1 MAKSSG
7 SGAHQQ
13 MSLDLLP
20 SALLATVMTK
30 LDIASIRSLACTC
43 KAFHSCASH
52 MLCFI
57 PSFHLLVSLFLM
69 FFYMAWHQFSF
80 SKLVCSYQDIAPSA
94 EFLRPLLP
102 PNPYLRSLKVD
113 CMRLDDSSLDYLLQP
128 TLQELCLH
136 NCADFSGRLLSQV
149 GQYCKDLRL
158 SLSKLFLFS
167 LSKSMYG
174 LFLVSLYCGMTW
186 EKVREKRKKNRKLI
200 WWFVQLV
207 ISLFVIFNFALQVSL
222 FELFGGEERQIN
234 WCIWSRGLIWR
245 MHSAG
250 SKASWKCGIIKI

>member
-1 MAKSSG
+1 MAKSSSD
-7 SGAHQQ
+7 SGAHKP

-57 PSFHLLVSLFLM
+57 PSFHLLDV
-69 FFYMAWHQFSF
+69 
-80 SKLVCSYQDIAPSA
+80 APPA
-94 EFLRPLLP
+94 EYIRPLLP

-113 CMRLDDSSLDYLLQP
+113 CMRLDDSSLDCLLQRN
-128 TLQELCLH
+128 LQELCLH

-149 GQYCKDLRL
+149 
-158 SLSKLFLFS
+158 
-167 LSKSMYG
+167 
-174 LFLVSLYCGMTW
+174 
-186 EKVREKRKKNRKLI
+186 
-200 WWFVQLV
+200 
-207 ISLFVIFNFALQVSL
+207 SL

-234 WCIWSRGLIWR
+234 RCI
-245 MHSAG
+245 
-250 SKASWKCGIIKI
+250 